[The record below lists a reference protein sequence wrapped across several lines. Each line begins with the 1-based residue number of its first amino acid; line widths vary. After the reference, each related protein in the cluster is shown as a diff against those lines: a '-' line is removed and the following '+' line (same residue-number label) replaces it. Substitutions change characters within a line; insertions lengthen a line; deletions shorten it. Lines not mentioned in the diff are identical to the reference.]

1 MKSMEWE
8 LAISHTAA
16 LSMWAAGVVV
26 VAVLLGAFFWGQR
39 VRARE
44 SRPPR
49 VEEQPKRPYEGPVR
63 EEREYREPDEVPR
76 DGGRLLPH
84 ELKEGYGQSST
95 HRCAS
100 QDPADHRKGDGGS
113 FGSGGLGS

>member
-1 MKSMEWE
+1 MESMEWE

-16 LSMWAAGVVV
+16 LLMWIAGVVV

-44 SRPPR
+44 PRPPR
-49 VEEQPKRPYEGPVR
+49 PDEQTKMPEGGPVR
-63 EEREYREPDEVPR
+63 EIREYRDPDEVPR
-76 DGGRLLPH
+76 DGHRLTPH

-95 HRCAS
+95 HRSPS

>member
-1 MKSMEWE
+1 MESMEWE
-8 LAISHTAA
+8 LAISHTAD
-16 LSMWAAGVVV
+16 LFMWIAGVVV

-39 VRARE
+39 VRGRE

-49 VEEQPKRPYEGPVR
+49 PEEQPKRPYEGPVR
-63 EEREYREPDEVPR
+63 EEREYREPDEVSE
-76 DGGRLLPH
+76 DGHRLNPH
-84 ELKEGYGQSST
+84 ELKGGYGQSST

-100 QDPADHRKGDGGS
+100 QDPKDHRKGDGGS